1 MEEKILNEVV
11 ETTKENDLLEDNE
24 PVNEDAKRA
33 AEELSKKEEITEDDI
48 FDIALKNDSTISE
61 EDREIV
67 EKIKV

>member
-33 AEELSKKEEITEDDI
+33 AEELSKKEE
-48 FDIALKNDSTISE
+48 NY
-61 EDREIV
+61 
-67 EKIKV
+67 